1 MVGLISSEAAGFM
14 SAVLVAGE
22 RAGKGRG
29 GGSGGAGVCVGG
41 SFVGVSQVF
50 FLFYYL
56 LCEWPFW
63 GNLVTVS

>member
-14 SAVLVAGE
+14 SAVLVAGG

-29 GGSGGAGVCVGG
+29 GLGGAGVCVCG

-56 LCEWPFW
+56 LCERPFW